1 MTITN
6 PTKNYRLK
14 QIKEIMYCNFIINK
28 KEFLLMTSPE
38 LEKFMNQKL
47 INEST
52 RAFVINKNFPGE
64 RNDQIKTSIKYIEDQ
79 SELEEISKDNLRVRI
94 FEELEN
100 TNATITLDSDLKQF
114 EFIIKGEGYLEEIK
128 DCAYEDPESFNTFFE
143 TMINFSNNSQ
153 KINCQINSE
162 SYGKTLYKYA
172 IVDSKRGGSSIDLIN
187 EKIEDYIEDFRYL

>member
-6 PTKNYRLK
+6 STKNYRLK

-38 LEKFMNQKL
+38 LEKLINQKL

-52 RAFVINKNFPGE
+52 RAFVINKNFLSE
-64 RNDQIKTSIKYIEDQ
+64 TDDQIKTSIKYIEDQ

-100 TNATITLDSDLKQF
+100 TNATITLDSEVRHIELV
-114 EFIIKGEGYLEEIK
+114 IKGEGYLEEIK

-143 TMINFSNNSQ
+143 NMINFSTNSQ
-153 KINCQINSE
+153 IINSE
-162 SYGKTLYKYA
+162 SYGKTLHKYA
-172 IVDSKRGGSSIDLIN
+172 IVDSNKGGSGIDLIN